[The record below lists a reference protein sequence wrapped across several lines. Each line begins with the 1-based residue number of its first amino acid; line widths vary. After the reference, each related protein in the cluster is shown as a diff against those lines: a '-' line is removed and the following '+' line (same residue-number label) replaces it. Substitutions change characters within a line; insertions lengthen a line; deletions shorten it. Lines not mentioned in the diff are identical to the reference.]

1 MGLVVPRHVES
12 FQTRDR
18 TCVPYWQK
26 DSQTLDNQ
34 GSPRFPPLELIANS
48 FNLRASQVWLSG
60 EESACQYRKCKRHRF
75 DP

>member
-1 MGLVVPRHVES
+1 MDLVAAQRVES
-12 FQTRDR
+12 FQARDQ